1 MYVDMVYQLHC
12 MRHDFALICK
22 CIKGAQRE
30 ERNLVG
36 NKVMSKKTHN
46 LKFAPSPI
54 CYYQLTINKLQINGS
69 LFIIH

>member
-1 MYVDMVYQLHC
+1 MVYQLHC

-30 ERNLVG
+30 ECDLIG

-46 LKFAPSPI
+46 LKIAPLPI
-54 CYYQLTINKLQINGS
+54 CYYQLTIKHYKLQINGS
-69 LFIIH
+69 LFVIH